1 MSVLR
6 DAGAAVLP
14 ATDIGGYGSPRS
26 RGRQERTVVSNRK
39 SQPSQLPCIAKRERR
54 HPPRVL
60 IQNQRPGDRRLGA
73 LAAIFALAKP
83 AVDADWRALGLL
95 QIDTGGVYQ
104 AGRMADLTTE
114 SNGKARLRLRV
125 RRHRPA
131 HHLRD

>member
-39 SQPSQLPCIAKRERR
+39 SQPSQLPCIGERERR

-73 LAAIFALAKP
+73 LAAIFALAEP
-83 AVDADWRALGLL
+83 AVDADRRALGLIE
-95 QIDTGGVYQ
+95 IDACGVNQ
-104 AGRMADLTTE
+104 AGGMADFTTE
-114 SNGKARLRLRV
+114 PDGKARLRLRV
-125 RRHRPA
+125 R
-131 HHLRD
+131 

>member
-39 SQPSQLPCIAKRERR
+39 SRVSQLPCIAKRERR

-83 AVDADWRALGLL
+83 AVDADRRALRLL
-95 QIDTGGVYQ
+95 QVDSGGGDQ
-104 AGRMADLTTE
+104 AGRTADFTTGSE
-114 SNGKARLRLRV
+114 CQAGL
-125 RRHRPA
+125 
-131 HHLRD
+131 